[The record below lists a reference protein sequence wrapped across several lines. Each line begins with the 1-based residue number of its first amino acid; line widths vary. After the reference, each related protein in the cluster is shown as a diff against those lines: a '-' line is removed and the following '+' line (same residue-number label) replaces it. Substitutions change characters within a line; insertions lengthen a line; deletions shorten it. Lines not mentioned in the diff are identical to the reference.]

1 MTVYKLF
8 RTKNGKLYPL
18 YVLADKEM
26 PIGVTIKAEVGPLK
40 DETHVKAKGCGGSL
54 SLRPGMHATHV
65 PYTDWI
71 GKKAEDGTL
80 IQRADT
86 VWCECEVEGKEQ
98 IVTERNGLRHLPN
111 GWYHFK
117 TNSRQR
123 EPWVISDNIKIVKV
137 LSDDEVAAICK
148 ANGYEPQ
155 RKEAMI

>member
-65 PYTDWI
+65 SLY
-71 GKKAEDGTL
+71 
-80 IQRADT
+80 
-86 VWCECEVEGKEQ
+86 
-98 IVTERNGLRHLPN
+98 
-111 GWYHFK
+111 
-117 TNSRQR
+117 
-123 EPWVISDNIKIVKV
+123 
-137 LSDDEVAAICK
+137 
-148 ANGYEPQ
+148 
-155 RKEAMI
+155 